1 MSKIVIAIDG
11 HSACGKSSTAK
22 RVAEMFDYTY
32 IDSGAM
38 YRAVALYFKEHN
50 VDPRDPGAVKDA
62 LERIDIN
69 FVPHPQT
76 GKPETFLNGTNVE
89 DKIRTMAITEVVSEI
104 SAIPIVRKAMVDRQR
119 ELGQDKGVVMDG
131 RDIGTVVFPAA
142 ELKVFM
148 TADLEV
154 RAQRRQ
160 KELMEKGQAVN
171 LEEIQKNLEKR
182 DELDSTRE
190 DSPLAQADEAIILD
204 TSDLTFDKQVRQVVD
219 LAEEKIKH
227 SG

>member
-1 MSKIVIAIDG
+1 MRKIVIAIDG

-22 RVAEMFDYTY
+22 RVAEMLGYVY

-38 YRAVALYFKEHN
+38 YRAVALYFTERK
-50 VDPRDPGAVKDA
+50 VDPRDPDAVKDA
-62 LERIDIN
+62 LEHIEIH
-69 FVPHPQT
+69 FAPHPQT
-76 GKPETFLNGTNVE
+76 GKPETFLNGNNVE
-89 DKIRTMAITEVVSEI
+89 DKIRTMAITEVVSEV
-104 SAIPIVRKAMVDRQR
+104 SAIPTVRKAMVDRQR

-154 RAQRRQ
+154 RAHRRQ
-160 KELMEKGQAVN
+160 KELIEKGQAVN

-182 DELDSTRE
+182 DEMDSTRE
-190 DSPLAQADEAIILD
+190 DSPLAQADEAMVLD
-204 TSDLTFDKQVRQVVD
+204 TSDLTFDEQVRKVVA